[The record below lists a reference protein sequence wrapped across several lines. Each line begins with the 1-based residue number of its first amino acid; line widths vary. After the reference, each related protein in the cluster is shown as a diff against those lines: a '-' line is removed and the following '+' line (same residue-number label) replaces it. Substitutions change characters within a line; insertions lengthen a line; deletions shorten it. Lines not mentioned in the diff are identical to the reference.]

1 MVALPFFR
9 LQAAVA
15 RCIAERAMSS
25 LKQKMRSYVE
35 TNVLGHDRALDAFA
49 DNPAAI
55 YSSFVDLGVANWW
68 ISKELGGRGVS
79 LEDSVEL
86 VDELSYGDAGLAF
99 AYFISILSSTMIE
112 LFGTQ
117 SQKQTYLRRMT
128 EEGVFA
134 ATVASERS
142 AGSELLKTE
151 STAIRVGDSYRIN
164 GKKLFSTNVAFADH
178 VALFVRTPNEDPD
191 FRFFLVERN
200 TPGVR
205 VVKRWHTIGLR
216 SAATYEVALED
227 CLVSADAA
235 LAPNGL
241 RVLEAAMNPSRTLI
255 ASCAIGIA
263 RRLRDLCLAY
273 AKDKRFR
280 DEHLISSPVFA
291 AKLGQMEMQIEAMR
305 SVCLSAA
312 REYDEIRRSAGAAE
326 KLLGLGMLKSVA
338 VAKLFCGQ
346 CGWQIASMA
355 SEMFGGLGY
364 TEESLV
370 GKLVRDMRY
379 VSIIEGGEDV
389 LRELLYFRHV
399 LAR

>member
-1 MVALPFFR
+1 
-9 LQAAVA
+9 
-15 RCIAERAMSS
+15 MSS
-25 LKQKMRSYVE
+25 LSQKMRAYVE
-35 TNVLGHDRALDAFA
+35 SNVVGRERALDTLAE
-49 DNPAAI
+49 NPAAI

-68 ISKELGGRGVS
+68 IPKDLGGRGVC
-79 LEDSVEL
+79 LEASVEL

-99 AYFISILSSTMIE
+99 AYFISILSSTMID

-117 SQKQTYLRRMT
+117 PQKEKYLRRMA
-128 EEGVFA
+128 EDGRFA
-134 ATVASERS
+134 ATIASERA

-151 STAIRVGDSYRIN
+151 CTAIRVGDSYRIN
-164 GKKLFSTNVAFADH
+164 GTKFFSTNVEFADH
-178 VALFVRTPNEDPD
+178 VALFVRTPDEDPD
-191 FRFFLVERN
+191 FKFLLVERN
-200 TPGVR
+200 TPGLR
-205 VVKRWHTIGLR
+205 VVKRWPTIGLR
-216 SAATYEVALED
+216 AAATYEVSLDD

-273 AKDKRFR
+273 AKQKRFR

-291 AKLGQMEMQIEAMR
+291 AKLGQMEMQIDAMR
-305 SVCLSAA
+305 SVCVAAA

-346 CGWQIASMA
+346 CGWQIASTA

-389 LRELLYFRHV
+389 MRELLYFRHV
-399 LAR
+399 LPKH